1 MPILKFS
8 ILTCAIYLG
17 IVFLVELGTIVFA
30 RFCGGIIIGGRPWGV
45 GLIFAFVW
53 LLSYSVAW
61 RVLRFPPILR

>member
-8 ILTCAIYLG
+8 MLTCAIYLG
-17 IVFLVELGTIVFA
+17 IALLLELGTIIFA
-30 RFCGGIIIGGRPWGV
+30 RFSGGIIIGGRPWGIALV
-45 GLIFAFVW
+45 FGLVW